1 MSSFSQP
8 PKPSQGLN
16 QPPQVTPDK
25 PKDDETTAAPRSQD
39 SIDRALDESIDSK
52 AASLRKAVDKGLS
65 LKRQFDSDIEAELNE
80 FLDAFDTKSLEAVLP
95 APKGAPKPKV
105 AEPAV
110 APAAKSDE
118 EAKPAQK
125 GKTGKVVKVTKDWVF
140 LDMGGKSEG
149 CIPVQQFEG
158 KEVNVGDEIP
168 ITIERF
174 DVNEGL
180 LIVSLRGAA
189 STADWDTLKKG
200 QIVEAVVDKANKGGL
215 EVTINNLRGFLPVSQ
230 IEIGRVEDTAV
241 YIGQKFKVM
250 VTEVNARIKNL
261 VVSRRDFL
269 EQEREEKRAQT
280 LAELAEGQTREGVV
294 RSIRDFGAF
303 VDLGGV
309 DGLLHIG
316 DMSWKRLQ
324 KVEEIVKLG
333 DAVSV
338 KVLKMDPDK
347 KRISLGLKQLVRSP
361 WELMAEEFK
370 IGAITTGKVTRIKD
384 FGAFVQLADGVEGL
398 VHVSELSPSRVRRI
412 TDIVKT
418 GQDVEVQILSIDPHE
433 QRMSL
438 SMKAVVAAR
447 EEAALDAADAA
458 AALEPAKPKPERKVP
473 LKGGL
478 GSGSSQLFSFKPKEG

>member
-1 MSSFSQP
+1 MSDFSQL
-8 PKPSQGLN
+8 PKSVQGLN
-16 QPPQVTPDK
+16 QPPAAPAK
-25 PKDDETTAAPRSQD
+25 AKDDESTPAPRSQD
-39 SIDRALDESIDSK
+39 SIDRALDDAIDSK
-52 AASLRKAVDKGLS
+52 TASLRKGVDKDRP
-65 LKRQFDSDIEAELNE
+65 LKRQFDADIEAELNE

-105 AEPAV
+105 EV
-110 APAAKSDE
+110 APAAADAAKSADE
-118 EAKPAQK
+118 PKPAQK
-125 GKTGKVVKVTKDWVF
+125 GKTGKIVKITKDWVF

-149 CIPVQQFEG
+149 CIPIQQFEG
-158 KEVNVGDEIP
+158 KEIQVGDEIP
-168 ITIERF
+168 ITIERY
-174 DVNEGL
+174 DTSEGL

-200 QIVEAVVDKANKGGL
+200 QIVEAVVDKTNKGGL

-230 IEIGRVEDTAV
+230 IELGRVEDTAV
-241 YIGQKFKVM
+241 YLGQKFKVL

-269 EQEREEKRAQT
+269 EQEREMLREKT

-294 RSIRDFGAF
+294 RNIRDFGAF

-316 DMSWKRLQ
+316 DMSWSRIKHA
-324 KVEEIVKLG
+324 EEVVKLG
-333 DAVSV
+333 DHVSV
-338 KVLKMDPDK
+338 KVLKIDPDK
-347 KRISLGLKQLVRSP
+347 KRISLGLKQLVKSP
-361 WELMAEEFK
+361 WEKLAEEFK
-370 IGAITTGKVTRIKD
+370 IGAMTTGKVTRITD
-384 FGAFVQLADGVEGL
+384 FGAFVQLTDGVEGL
-398 VHVSELSPSRVRRI
+398 VHVSELSPNRVRRI

-418 GQDVEVQILSIDPHE
+418 GQDVEVQILSIDPQE

-438 SMKAVVAAR
+438 SMKAVVVAK

-458 AALEPAKPKPERKVP
+458 AALEPQKPKPERKVP

-478 GSGSSQLFSFKPKEG
+478 GGGSGNLFSFGPK